1 MALRRT
7 GQLSFGDAL
16 VSGAGVG
23 VLDRIEG
30 LVDWASLAGVVS
42 QVRVVDGGPGRPA
55 WPGIVLLKA
64 IVLQSLYGL
73 SDREAEAALADRLSF
88 RRFCG
93 LGLAEGVPDHAVLCR
108 FRNALVAAG
117 AVERLFAALDAQ
129 LMAAEVVVKRGTMLD
144 ATLLPTV
151 AARPK
156 DGPKGGPKDR
166 SKALAPQEKP
176 KDSKPPRDPDAGF
189 ARRQGKAG
197 SVYGYKAHVGVDQGS
212 GLVRALRVTPA
223 NVNDTVEAD
232 ALIRGDEA
240 SVWADAA
247 YHTHAR
253 EAALRALGMKPRLAR
268 RANKHHPLGRHARRL
283 NRLIARRRAAVETT
297 FATWKNRMGLTAIRY
312 IGLAKA
318 RGQVTL
324 TALAFNLRRW
334 AALTA

>member
-1 MALRRT
+1 MALKRT

-16 VSGAGVG
+16 VSGAGAG

-30 LVDWASLAGVVS
+30 LVDWASLAEVVS

-64 IVLQSLYGL
+64 LVLQSLYGL

-117 AVERLFAALDAQ
+117 AVEQLFAALDAQ
-129 LMAAEVVVKRGTMLD
+129 LMAAGVVVKRGTMLD
-144 ATLLPTV
+144 ATLLPTT

-156 DGPKGGPKDR
+156 DRPKDM
-166 SKALAPQEKP
+166 AAQEKP
-176 KDSKPPRDPDAGF
+176 KDSKPVRDPDAGF

-197 SVYGYKAHVGVDQGS
+197 SIYGYKAHVGVDQDS
-212 GLVRALRVTPA
+212 GLVRSLRVTPA

-324 TALAFNLRRW
+324 TAFAFNLRRW

>member
-1 MALRRT
+1 MALKRT

-16 VSGAGVG
+16 VSGAGAG
-23 VLDRIEG
+23 VLDRIDG
-30 LVDWASLAGVVS
+30 LVDWSLLAGVVS
-42 QVRVVDGGPGRPA
+42 QVRAVDGGPGRPS
-55 WPGIVLLKA
+55 WPGTLLLKA
-64 IVLQSLYGL
+64 LVLQSLYGL

-129 LMAAEVVVKRGTMLD
+129 LMAAGVVVKCGTMLD
-144 ATLLPTV
+144 ATLLPTT

-156 DGPKGGPKDR
+156 DRPEKDQTSQDAPKDI
-166 SKALAPQEKP
+166 KP
-176 KDSKPPRDPDAGF
+176 ARDPDAGF
-189 ARRQGKAG
+189 VRRQGKAG

-212 GLVRALRVTPA
+212 GLVRSLRVTPA

-247 YHTHAR
+247 YHTHDRA
-253 EAALRALGMKPRLAR
+253 AALRARGVKPRLAR

-312 IGLAKA
+312 IGLVKA

>member
-1 MALRRT
+1 MALKRT

-16 VSGAGVG
+16 VSGAGAG

-30 LVDWASLAGVVS
+30 LVDWVSLAEVVS
-42 QVRVVDGGPGRPA
+42 QVRGVDGGPGRPA

-64 IVLQSLYGL
+64 LVLQSLYGL

-117 AVERLFAALDAQ
+117 AVEQLFAALDAQ
-129 LMAAEVVVKRGTMLD
+129 LMAAGVVVKRGTMLD
-144 ATLLPTV
+144 ATLLPTT

-156 DGPKGGPKDR
+156 DRPKD
-166 SKALAPQEKP
+166 LAAQEKP
-176 KDSKPPRDPDAGF
+176 KDGKPVRDPDAGF

-197 SVYGYKAHVGVDQGS
+197 SIYGYKAHVGVDQDS
-212 GLVRALRVTPA
+212 GLVRSLRVTPA

-324 TALAFNLRRW
+324 TAFAFNLRRW